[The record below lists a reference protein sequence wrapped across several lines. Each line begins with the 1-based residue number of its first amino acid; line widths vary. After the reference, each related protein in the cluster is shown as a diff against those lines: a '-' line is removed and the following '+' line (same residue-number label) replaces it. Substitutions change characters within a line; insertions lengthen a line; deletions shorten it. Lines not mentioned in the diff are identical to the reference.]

1 MTEVTELQEPLLD
14 EEKQSN
20 TGRNVLIGVLVALLL
35 AAIFYI
41 FWGRSGG
48 QDELDDSWERI
59 LSAGV
64 LRVGIAADYPPF
76 SYYNNQHMIDG
87 FDPALIREIG
97 NKLSVRVEMTDF
109 AFEGL
114 GPALEIGQIDAV
126 IAALSVTPSREA
138 LADFSNIY
146 YVGEDGVLAREGSDI
161 DAVNIIDDL
170 AYKRLGVQR
179 RSVYED
185 WVREN
190 LIAVGKLAEDQLFV
204 YAKPEH
210 AVSDLELGRLDL
222 VMMDLQPAGTAAK
235 EGNVSLVGKGFNQQ
249 RFAIAVPAGAATL
262 RSNINNAITALQNEG
277 VITQLAM
284 TYLGLRPEDILPI
297 PTPEPTPDK
306 CIDGMAFV
314 DDLTYDDN
322 DLSDLPELDP
332 GEAFS
337 KGWRIRNTGTCDWTS
352 DYYADFVRGDRLK
365 GEVKD
370 IDGDVKPGQTYDLY
384 IDFVAPKNPGEYV
397 GFWQLHNG
405 SEVPFGETIWVAI
418 EVPSDGPAE
427 PTKPPDA
434 TETPPPEPTA
444 PPEIW
449 PTPSPEDELVDVIWY
464 LEKYRP
470 PDEAV
475 TLPSARDEDDLIE
488 VIPDTELLL
497 IFEINLTL
505 TGSGGC
511 NTLAADYSRFG
522 SEIDIF
528 DIISGRQVCD
538 EPAMIMEQEHYFV
551 LLLDEEVVEYRIL
564 EEDGEV
570 KLELWFEEIDEDTDE
585 RTLVIGMIFERQE

>member
-1 MTEVTELQEPLLD
+1 MTEITELQEPLPD

-20 TGRNVLIGVLVALLL
+20 TGRNVLIGVLVALLV

-41 FWGRSGG
+41 FWGRSGD
-48 QDELDDSWERI
+48 QDKLDDSWERI

-97 NKLSVRVEMTDF
+97 NKLGIRVEMTDF

-114 GPALEIGQIDAV
+114 GPALEIGQIDVV

-138 LADFSNIY
+138 LADFSNTY

-161 DAVNIIDDL
+161 DAVNTIDDL
-170 AYKRLGVQR
+170 AFKRLGVQR

-190 LIAVGKLAEDQLFV
+190 LIDVGKLTEDQLFV
-204 YAKPEH
+204 YSKPEH

-222 VMMDLQPAGTAAK
+222 VMMDLQPALTAAK

-249 RFAIAVPAGAATL
+249 RFAIAVPAGAETL
-262 RSNINNAITALQNEG
+262 RSNINNALTALQNEG
-277 VITQLAM
+277 VINQLAM

-306 CIDGMAFV
+306 CVDGMAFV
-314 DDLTYDDN
+314 DDLTYDDK

-337 KGWRIRNTGTCDWTS
+337 KGWRIRNTGTCDWSS

-365 GEVKD
+365 GEAKD

-384 IDFVAPKNPGEYV
+384 VDLVAPQDPGEYV
-397 GFWQLHNG
+397 GFWQLHNAYD
-405 SEVPFGETIWVAI
+405 VPFGETIWVAI
-418 EVPSDGPAE
+418 EVPSDGPVE
-427 PTKPPDA
+427 PTKTPEA
-434 TETPPPEPTA
+434 TETPPPDPTE

-449 PTPSPEDELVDVIWY
+449 PTPPIEDELVGVIWY

-475 TLPSARDEDDLIE
+475 NLPSALDEDDFIE
-488 VIPDTELLL
+488 VIPDTE
-497 IFEINLTL
+497 IITFFDENATVMG
-505 TGSGGC
+505 TGGC
-511 NTLAADYSRFG
+511 NNYNARYTRFAF
-522 SEIDIF
+522 EIDIF
-528 DIISGRQVCD
+528 DLISGRQTCD
-538 EPAMIMEQEHYFV
+538 EPAGIMEQERLF
-551 LLLDEEVVEYRIL
+551 LLLLEEEVVEYRL
-564 EEDGEV
+564 TEENGEIE
-570 KLELWFEEIDEDTDE
+570 LELWFEEIDEDTNE
-585 RTLVIGMIFERQE
+585 RTLVIGMIFEQQD

>member
-1 MTEVTELQEPLLD
+1 MTEITELQEPLPD

-20 TGRNVLIGVLVALLL
+20 TGRNVLIGILVALLV
-35 AAIFYI
+35 AALFYI
-41 FWGRSGG
+41 FWGRSGA

-87 FDPALIREIG
+87 FDPALIHEIG
-97 NKLSVRVEMTDF
+97 NKLGIRVEMTDF

-114 GPALEIGQIDAV
+114 GPALEIGQIDVV

-161 DAVNIIDDL
+161 DAVNTIDDM
-170 AYKRLGVQR
+170 AFKRLGVQR

-222 VMMDLQPAGTAAK
+222 VMMDLQPALTAAK

-249 RFAIAVPAGAATL
+249 RFAIAVPVGAATL
-262 RSNINNAITALQNEG
+262 QSNINNAITALQNEG
-277 VITQLAM
+277 VINQLAM

-306 CIDGMAFV
+306 CVDGMAFV

-322 DLSDLPELDP
+322 DLADLPELDP

-365 GEVKD
+365 GEAKD

-384 IDFVAPKNPGEYV
+384 IDFVAPQDPGEYV
-397 GFWQLHNG
+397 GFWQIRNADD
-405 SEVPFGETIWVAI
+405 VPFGETIWVAI

-427 PTKPPDA
+427 PTKTPEATATLPPDP
-434 TETPPPEPTA
+434 TE

-449 PTPSPEDELVDVIWY
+449 PTPPLEDELVDVIWY

-475 TLPSARDEDDLIE
+475 NLPSARDEDDLIE

-497 IFEINLTL
+497 IFETNLTL
-505 TGSGGC
+505 MGSGGC
-511 NTLAADYSRFG
+511 NTLAAEYTRFE

-538 EPAMIMEQEHYFV
+538 EPTRIMEQEHLYI
-551 LLLDEEVVEYRIL
+551 LLLDEEVVEYQII
-564 EEDGEV
+564 EESGEV
-570 KLELWFEEIDEDTDE
+570 KLELWFEEIDEDTNE
-585 RTLVIGMIFERQE
+585 RKLVIGMIFEQQD